1 MIRRMSGK
9 YVQKSQEERVSECL
23 AVLKKL
29 VDELGI
35 HPENPSIML
44 FKKRMS
50 DYWREGK
57 YQNERIP
64 LVGTNRYI
72 MYEFPKW
79 AHKKVE
85 AMLHVAHIR
94 LSFKELPSDLAA
106 ELEAGTRNVPQSP
119 SSPPAPMD

>member
-1 MIRRMSGK
+1 LIRRMSGK
-9 YVQKSQEERVSECL
+9 FVQKSQEERVSECL

-35 HPENPSIML
+35 SAENPSIKL

-50 DYWREGK
+50 DYWRDGK
-57 YQNERIP
+57 FQNERIP

-85 AMLHVAHIR
+85 AMLHVAHVR

-106 ELEAGTRNVPQSP
+106 EIEAGTRNAPQSP
-119 SSPPAPMD
+119 SSQPAPLD

>member
-1 MIRRMSGK
+1 LIRRMSGK
-9 YVQKSQEERVSECL
+9 FVQKPQEERVSECL

-35 HPENPSIML
+35 SSDNPSIKL

-85 AMLHVAHIR
+85 AMLHVAHVR
-94 LSFKELPSDLAA
+94 LNFTELPSALAA
-106 ELEAGTRNVPQSP
+106 ELEAGKSNALQSP